1 MTFGGGEDNDE
12 ETRRVQELEA
22 ELGNIRQA
30 FEEYIATTQDLEID
44 LDKELQD
51 MRTFIVHC
59 FPSRGTAHS
68 FPSFFRP

>member
-1 MTFGGGEDNDE
+1 MVAVGGGEDNDE
-12 ETRRVQELEA
+12 ETLRVQTLET

-51 MRTFIVHC
+51 MRTF
-59 FPSRGTAHS
+59 F
-68 FPSFFRP
+68 